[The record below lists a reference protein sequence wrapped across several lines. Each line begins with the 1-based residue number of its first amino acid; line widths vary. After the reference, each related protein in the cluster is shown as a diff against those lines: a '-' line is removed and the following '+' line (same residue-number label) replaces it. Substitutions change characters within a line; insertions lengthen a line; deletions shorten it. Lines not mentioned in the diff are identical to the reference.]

1 MQGVQVQSLVRELRS
16 PLACCQKNQQKQY
29 CNKFNKN
36 FKNSPHQKKNSLKKE
51 WLKISVEILWWVS
64 LLKKKNFF
72 QPENLAKPLILLIH
86 VVMLYY
92 NPPWACD
99 VSFFP
104 KVKVKVTQSCP
115 TLCDPMDCQ
124 APLSME
130 FSRPEDWSG
139 WLFISPGGSSHPR
152 SQTQV
157 SCIAGRFIT
166 SWATREA
173 LFPKNIC

>member
-51 WLKISVEILWWVS
+51 WLKIPVEILWWVS

-72 QPENLAKPLILLIH
+72 QPENLAQPLILLIH

-104 KVKVKVTQSCP
+104 KMKVKVTQSCP
-115 TLCDPMDCQ
+115 TLCDPMDCH
-124 APLSME
+124 PMDCSL
-130 FSRPEDWSG
+130 P
-139 WLFISPGGSSHPR
+139 GSSVHGIFQARVLERR
-152 SQTQV
+152 SEERRV
-157 SCIAGRFIT
+157 GKECRSRW
-166 SWATREA
+166 S
-173 LFPKNIC
+173 PYH